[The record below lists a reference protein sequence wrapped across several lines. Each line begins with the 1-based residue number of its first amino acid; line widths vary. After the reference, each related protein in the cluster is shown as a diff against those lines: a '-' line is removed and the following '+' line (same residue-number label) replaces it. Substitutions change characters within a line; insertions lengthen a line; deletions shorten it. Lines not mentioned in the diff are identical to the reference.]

1 MPTTSNT
8 TQDPPAASTAPTS
21 SSTEKPNTSPEQT
34 HNMPQSVTV
43 LVALTRVKKA
53 SLRYKKEYPRTLH
66 RRRAHLLAS
75 ENANGSSQSGKE
87 SPRRTRLIQRTRPL
101 ATNGTN
107 SVPIT
112 PLTPSPR
119 RTLTQRALTLFQD
132 PRIRSVEEGRVLCV
146 GCDEW
151 VQFNSREKGGKEEE
165 EGKDWRG
172 IYDVEGWERHVEA
185 CERVKRIKKHA
196 FPFPS
201 SFTPNRPSPLST
213 STLPSFSTRPSTP
226 CTPTSFAPHP
236 GALKSETDAPGPTYT
251 ILPGAG
257 GPAAAVNSPLG
268 TEKGM
273 EMGAFAHPAAA
284 ASNSKGNPAR
294 ALPTDAKTRL
304 EAQNEM
310 DMDVDPTPKDTP
322 SALVTIPPMLAPPP
336 LPTPTPFPNPLPL
349 STSLPRTPIPSSS
362 P

>member
-1 MPTTSNT
+1 MHTTSTT

-21 SSTEKPNTSPEQT
+21 SSPNTSTEQT

-75 ENANGSSQSGKE
+75 GNANGSSQSGKE

-107 SVPIT
+107 SLPIT

-151 VQFNSREKGGKEEE
+151 VQFNSREKGGKEGEG

-172 IYDVEGWERHVEA
+172 IYDVEGWERHVEG

-196 FPFPS
+196 FPFPSS

-213 STLPSFSTRPSTP
+213 STLPSFSIGPSTP
-226 CTPTSFAPHP
+226 CTPTPLAPHP

-257 GPAAAVNSPLG
+257 AGAGGPAAVNSP
-268 TEKGM
+268 M
-273 EMGAFAHPAAA
+273 ETFMHPSAAPF
-284 ASNSKGNPAR
+284 NSKGNPAR
-294 ALPTDAKTRL
+294 ALPTDAITRL
-304 EAQNEM
+304 EAQNEMDMDM

-322 SALVTIPPMLAPPP
+322 SALITIPPMLAPPP
-336 LPTPTPFPNPLPL
+336 
-349 STSLPRTPIPSSS
+349 
-362 P
+362 